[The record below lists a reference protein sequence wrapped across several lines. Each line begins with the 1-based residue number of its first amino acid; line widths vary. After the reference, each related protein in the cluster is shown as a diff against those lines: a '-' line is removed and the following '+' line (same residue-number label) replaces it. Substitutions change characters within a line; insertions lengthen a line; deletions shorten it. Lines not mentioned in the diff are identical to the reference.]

1 MNNHSQKN
9 ILLGC
14 LSAFSCE
21 VLFGLSYLFT
31 KEAAS
36 QASAMALLGWRFALA
51 LAVMLVMWAFG
62 LISLNLK
69 KKGLGQAIL
78 LGLFSPVLYFVGE
91 TFGIKSTT
99 ASESGVFLA
108 TIPVVTLLMAILVL
122 KDKPTKG
129 QMMGI
134 SLTVLG
140 VLISVFAVGVQ
151 ASFSFFGYA
160 MLLLAVLSYAF
171 YCVLVEKS
179 QAFSG
184 VELTFVMILVGFCVF
199 STLAIIEG
207 LTAGKL
213 AELWALPLQQSS
225 FGMAVLYQGIACSV
239 LAFFLSNYAISQ
251 LGVNRTASFIGV
263 STAVAILSGVLLLGE
278 SFTFIQIL
286 GVLLIMLG
294 VYISNRG

>member
-9 ILLGC
+9 IMLGC

-36 QASAMALLGWRFALA
+36 HASAMALLGWRFALA
-51 LAVMLVMWAFG
+51 LAVMLVMWAFD
-62 LISLNLK
+62 LVSLNLK

-91 TFGIKSTT
+91 TYGIKSTT
-99 ASESGVFLA
+99 ASESGAFLA
-108 TIPVVTLLMAILVL
+108 SIPVVTLLIASLVL

-129 QMMGI
+129 QLTGI

-140 VLISVFAVGVQ
+140 VLISALAVGIK
-151 ASFSFFGYA
+151 ASFSLFGYA

-179 QAFSG
+179 QSFSG
-184 VELTFVMILVGFCVF
+184 VE
-199 STLAIIEG
+199 
-207 LTAGKL
+207 
-213 AELWALPLQQSS
+213 
-225 FGMAVLYQGIACSV
+225 
-239 LAFFLSNYAISQ
+239 
-251 LGVNRTASFIGV
+251 
-263 STAVAILSGVLLLGE
+263 
-278 SFTFIQIL
+278 
-286 GVLLIMLG
+286 
-294 VYISNRG
+294 

>member
-1 MNNHSQKN
+1 MNNQSQKN

-31 KEAAS
+31 KEAAN
-36 QASAMALLGWRFALA
+36 QATAMALLGWRFAIA
-51 LAVMLVMWAFG
+51 LAVMLLMWAFG

-69 KKGLGQAIL
+69 KKGLCQVL
-78 LGLFSPVLYFVGE
+78 VLGLFSPVLYFVGE
-91 TFGIKSTT
+91 TYGIMSTT
-99 ASESGVFLA
+99 ASESGAFLA
-108 TIPVVTLLMAILVL
+108 SIPVMTLLMATLLL

-129 QMMGI
+129 QMMRI

-140 VLISVFAVGVQ
+140 VLISVFAVGIQ
-151 ASFSFFGYA
+151 ASFSLFGYA

-179 QAFSG
+179 QVFTG
-184 VELTFVMILVGFCVF
+184 VELTFVMVLVGSCVF
-199 STLAIIEG
+199 STLAIGEG
-207 LTAGKL
+207 FVTGQL
-213 AELWALPLQQSS
+213 AELWALPLQQTS
-225 FGMAVLYQGIACSV
+225 FGVAVLYQGIACSV

-251 LGVNRTASFIGV
+251 SGVNRTASFIGV
-263 STAVAILSGVLLLGE
+263 STAVAILSGILLLGE